1 MTKGQGKRKPIR
13 GVNRSRRPRTGE
25 NKVLPIR
32 LSESEKGRVER
43 AAARAGV
50 SLSRFI
56 VERALEEAERTLSR
70 S

>member
-1 MTKGQGKRKPIR
+1 MTKRKSKRKSTL

-25 NKVLPIR
+25 NKALPIR
-32 LSESEKGRVER
+32 LSESEKERIDR

-50 SLSRFI
+50 SLSRYI
-56 VERALEEAERTLSR
+56 VEHVLEEAERALSR

>member
-1 MTKGQGKRKPIR
+1 MTRKENKRKSGR

-32 LSESEKGRVER
+32 LSESEKWRVER

-70 S
+70 A